1 MKTFGRSLGGLL
13 LMFAAYASQAAP
25 PVFSEATLTVLVV
38 DENESP
44 VEGAATHIFFEGP
57 DSVTKDGTSDKD
69 GLFTASAR
77 TSGVAFSSVRK
88 SGFYDSLGVRF
99 NFSRK
104 GTNASWSP
112 TNPVCKLVLKNIL
125 EPVPMFARKV
135 LLTVPELN
143 VPLGFDLEVGDWVHP
158 YGNGKTGDFVFF
170 VTRRWKSMEDFDS
183 SVRLS
188 FPKRLDGIQSFE
200 GDTLHGSLLT
210 SPLRAPDTGYNTIW
224 ERSASAS
231 PTAGRKNWGTKQAQN
246 FLFRVRSVED
256 ERGNLKEANYGKIY
270 GDISSGGE
278 ASEKMELM
286 FTYYFN
292 PKVNNRSLEFD
303 TTKNLAADR
312 ITKP

>member
-1 MKTFGRSLGGLL
+1 MKIYGRLFGALF
-13 LMFAAYASQAAP
+13 LMSSFCAAGPTLPLP
-25 PVFSEATLTVLVV
+25 PQATLTVQVV
-38 DENESP
+38 DENETP
-44 VEGAATHIFFEGP
+44 VQGAATRIYFEGP
-57 DSVTKDGTSDKD
+57 DNVTKDGISDKD
-69 GLFTASAR
+69 GLFSTSSPS
-77 TSGVAFSSVRK
+77 SGVAFCSVRK
-88 SGFYDSLGVRF
+88 SGFYDSLGIRI
-99 NFSRK
+99 NFSRQ
-104 GTNASWSP
+104 GNSP
-112 TNPVCKLVLKNIL
+112 AWLPVNPVCKLTLKHII
-125 EPVPMFARKV
+125 EPVPMYARKV
-135 LLTVPELN
+135 LLKVPVLN
-143 VPLGFDLEVGDWVHP
+143 VPLGIDLEVGDWVHP
-158 YGNGKTGDFVFF
+158 YGMGKIEDFVFL
-170 VTRRWKSMEDFDS
+170 VTRRWKNMDDFDS

-188 FPKRLDGIQSFE
+188 FPNRLDGIQSFE

-210 SPLRAPDTGYNTIW
+210 SPLQAPDTGYSATW

-231 PTAGRKNWGTKQAQN
+231 PTAGRKNWGTAQARN

-256 ERGNLKEANYGKIY
+256 ERGVLKEANYGKIY